1 MQTGLRNRLA
11 IVAASSQ
18 GIGRATA
25 LALAAEGANLALCA
39 RNLEALEQVAAEAR
53 QKHSV
58 EVYLENFDVSDDAR
72 VRGFVD
78 AAGKRFGRVD
88 VCVTNA
94 GGPPAKPFSETTM
107 DEWDRAYQLN
117 LRSIVS
123 FAHAVLPHMQR
134 QKWGRL
140 ITITSVSVKQPIAE
154 LVLSNSI
161 RAAVPGLVR
170 SLAGQYGPDNITV
183 NNVGPGFTA
192 TDRMKE
198 LLKKRSQAASL
209 SESDFEKRMASEVP
223 LRRIAKPEEVAD
235 AIVWLASERASY
247 ITGQTILVDGGIYR
261 GL

>member
-1 MQTGLRNRLA
+1 METGLRNRVA

-18 GIGRATA
+18 GMGRATA

-39 RNLEALEQVAAEAR
+39 RNVEALQLLADQAFR
-53 QKHSV
+53 KYGV
-58 EVYLENFDVSDDAR
+58 EVYTENFDVADDER
-72 VRGFVD
+72 VRSFV
-78 AAGKRFGRVD
+78 GSVQKRFGRLD

-107 DEWDRAYQLN
+107 EEWDRAYQLN

-123 FAHAVLPHMQR
+123 FAHAALPGMQR
-134 QKWGRL
+134 QLWGRFV
-140 ITITSVSVKQPIAE
+140 TITSVSVKQPIPE
-154 LVLSNSI
+154 LVLSNSV
-161 RAAVPGLVR
+161 RAGVLGLVR
-170 SLAGQYGPDNITV
+170 SLASQYGPDNITV

-198 LLKKRSQAASL
+198 LIQKRAQAAGL
-209 SESDFEKRMASEVP
+209 SEKEYELQLAKDIP
-223 LRRIAKPEEVAD
+223 LRRVAKPEEVAD

-247 ITGQTILVDGGIYR
+247 ITGQTILVDGGFYR